1 MITKVYEKVKQFIKE
16 NKIFFLVM
24 FLITVISYVPLPYY
38 IYAPGGLV
46 DVSERFSIED
56 SHSSKGSFHMAYVS
70 EYSATV
76 PIYLLALLKDDWDI
90 TKKGEVVASNETEE
104 ESMIRNKYLLEE
116 ANQDAVV
123 NAFTY
128 ANKSYEITEEKLYIT
143 YIDEKADTQLKI
155 NDQILKVDGKK
166 VDSKENLQTY
176 LQAKEAGSVAVFEV
190 LRNEK
195 KETVTGKMFRV
206 DGTIK
211 IGIMITSQRTL
222 KTDPKITF
230 EFKESES
237 GPSGGLMMS
246 LAIYN
251 QLIEE
256 DITKG
261 RKIAGTGTID
271 AQGNVGQI
279 GGIEYKIMGAEKE
292 NADIF
297 FAPSGKNYQDAK
309 KIAEER
315 DYHVKVI
322 EIKTFDDAL
331 RALES

>member
-16 NKIFFLVM
+16 NKIFVLVM
-24 FLITVISYVPLPYY
+24 FFITVSSYIPLPYY

-46 DVSERFSIED
+46 DVSDRFSID
-56 SHSSKGSFHMAYVS
+56 DGHPSKGSFHMAYVS
-70 EYSATV
+70 EYSATL
-76 PIYLLALLKDDWDI
+76 PIYLLALVKDDWDI

-123 NAFTY
+123 NAFRY
-128 ANKSYEITEEKLYIT
+128 ANKTYEITEEKLYIT

-155 NDQILKVDGKK
+155 NDQILKVDGRKVNSKK
-166 VDSKENLQTY
+166 SLQNY
-176 LQAKEAGSVAVFEV
+176 LKTKEAGSIATFEV

-195 KETVTGKMFRV
+195 KEIVTGKMLQMN
-206 DGTIK
+206 GNTK
-211 IGIMITSQRTL
+211 IGIMITSLRTL
-222 KTDPKITF
+222 KTNPKITF

-292 NADIF
+292 SADIF

-309 KIAEER
+309 KIAKER
-315 DYHVKVI
+315 DYHVKVV
-322 EIKTFDDAL
+322 EVKTFDDAL
-331 RALES
+331 KALK

>member
-1 MITKVYEKVKQFIKE
+1 
-16 NKIFFLVM
+16 M

-190 LRNEK
+190 LRNGK

-322 EIKTFDDAL
+322 EVKTFDDAL
-331 RALES
+331 KALES

>member
-1 MITKVYEKVKQFIKE
+1 MITKVYEKVKQIIKE

-24 FLITVISYVPLPYY
+24 LLITIISYIPLPYY

-56 SHSSKGSFHMAYVS
+56 GHSSKGSFHMAYVS

-76 PIYLLALLKDDWDI
+76 PIYLFALIKDDWDI
-90 TKKGEVVASNETEE
+90 TKKEEVVASNETEE
-104 ESMIRNKYLLEE
+104 ESLLRNKYLLEE
-116 ANQDAVV
+116 ANQDAVI
-123 NAFTY
+123 NAFSY
-128 ANKSYEITEEKLYIT
+128 ANKPYEITEEKLYIT
-143 YIDEKADTQLKI
+143 YVDEKAETELKI
-155 NDQILKVDGKK
+155 NDQILTVDGKK
-166 VDSKENLQTY
+166 VSSKENLQSY
-176 LQAKEAGSVAVFEV
+176 LQSKEVGSVAVFEV
-190 LRNEK
+190 LRDGK
-195 KETVTGKMFRV
+195 KETVTGKLLSV
-206 DGTIK
+206 DGVAK
-211 IGIMITSQRTL
+211 VGIMITSKRTL

-230 EFKESES
+230 EFKETES

-292 NADIF
+292 KADIF

-309 KIAEER
+309 KIVEER
-315 DYHVKVI
+315 NYHVKVI
-322 EIKTFDDAL
+322 EVKTFDDAL
-331 RALES
+331 KALES